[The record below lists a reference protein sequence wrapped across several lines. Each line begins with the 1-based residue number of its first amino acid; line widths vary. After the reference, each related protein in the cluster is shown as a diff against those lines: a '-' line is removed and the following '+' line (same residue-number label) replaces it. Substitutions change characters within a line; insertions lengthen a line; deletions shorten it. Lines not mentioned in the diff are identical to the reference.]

1 MASGDDIM
9 TIFAW
14 IITIPLLLPLLV
26 FSFETFFGLAGQKRS
41 EYSGDAP
48 KTVLLMP
55 AHNEESTIGDVLEK
69 LMDILN
75 GRVRLLVVADNCT
88 DETARIVKS
97 YGYDVIERHNVS
109 ARGKGYALDFG
120 RDFLR
125 QDPPECVIIFDA
137 DCETDSTSIRDLSR
151 HSLKLGLPVQARYVM
166 RADRTASPIV
176 QISNFAFWLKNAVRQ
191 RGVNRMG
198 GAALL
203 TGTGMAFP
211 WTLFET
217 LPLATSNIVED
228 LALGIY
234 LTENGNA
241 PVYLDQALVTS
252 AAASQQAT
260 LSQRTRWE
268 HGFLAMAREYGLKAL
283 RQGVTSFDRKLFQLG
298 LHLTVAPITLLFS
311 FSAVVAVVT
320 GMMGLFSENYRPFL
334 SIAVMLLIATVTVFA
349 AWVSG
354 GKNWL
359 AGQALWRLPLYVLWK
374 VPVYLKLVKGETP
387 NWVRTERE

>member
-1 MASGDDIM
+1 MASGYDMIV
-9 TIFAW
+9 IFAW
-14 IITIPLLLPLLV
+14 IIALPLMLPLIV

-41 EYSGDAP
+41 EYNGDAP
-48 KTVLLMP
+48 ETVLLMP

-69 LMDILN
+69 LKDILN
-75 GRVRLLVVADNCT
+75 DRIKLLVVADNCT
-88 DETARIVKS
+88 DDTARIVRS
-97 YGYDVIERHNVS
+97 FGYDVIERHDVA
-109 ARGKGYALDFG
+109 ARGKGYALAFG

-137 DCETDSTSIRDLSR
+137 DCETDSISIRDLSR
-151 HSLKLGLPVQARYVM
+151 HSLELGLPVQARYVM
-166 RADRTASPIV
+166 RADRKASPIV

-191 RGVNRMG
+191 RGTDRMG

-241 PVYLDQALVTS
+241 PTYLDQALVTS
-252 AAASQQAT
+252 AAAGQQAT

-268 HGFLAMAREYGLKAL
+268 HGFLAMAKEYGLKAL
-283 RQGVTSFDRKLFQLG
+283 WQGLTGFNRKLFQLG
-298 LHLTVAPITLLFS
+298 LHLTVAPITLLFTL
-311 FSAVVAVVT
+311 SAVVVVLT
-320 GMMGLFSENYRPFL
+320 GTAGLFSGEYGPFL
-334 SIAVMLLIATVTVFA
+334 SISIMLLIATALVFA
-349 AWVSG
+349 AWISG

-359 AGQALWRLPLYVLWK
+359 AGQVFWKLPLYILWK
-374 VPVYLKLVKGETP
+374 IPVYLKLVKGETP
-387 NWVRTERE
+387 NWVRTDRE

>member
-1 MASGDDIM
+1 MI

-14 IITIPLLLPLLV
+14 IIALPLILPLIV
-26 FSFETFFGLAGQKRS
+26 FSFETFFGLAEQKRC
-41 EYSGDAP
+41 EYNGDAP
-48 KTVLLMP
+48 YTVLLMP
-55 AHNEESTIGDVLEK
+55 AHDEGSTIGDVLEK
-69 LMDILN
+69 LKNILS

-88 DETARIVKS
+88 DDTAQIVRS
-97 YGYDVIERHNVS
+97 FGYDVIERHDTS
-109 ARGKGYALDFG
+109 ARGKGHALAFG

-137 DCETDSTSIRDLSR
+137 DCETDFISIRDLCR
-151 HSLKLGLPVQARYVM
+151 HSLELGLPVQARYVM
-166 RADRTASPIV
+166 RADRKASPIV

-191 RGVNRMG
+191 RGTGRMG

-211 WTLFET
+211 WKLFET

-234 LTENGNA
+234 LTESGNA
-241 PVYLDQALVTS
+241 PAYLDQALVTS
-252 AAASQQAT
+252 AAAGQQAT

-283 RQGVTSFDRKLFQLG
+283 WQGLTGSNRKLFQLG
-298 LHLTVAPITLLFS
+298 LHLTVAPITLLFTL
-311 FSAVVAVVT
+311 SATVVVLT
-320 GMMGLFSENYRPFL
+320 GASGLFSGEYGPFL
-334 SIAVMLLIATVTVFA
+334 SISVMLFVATALVFS

-359 AGQALWRLPLYVLWK
+359 AGQVFWKLPFYILWK
-374 VPVYLKLVKGETP
+374 IPVYLKLVKGETP
-387 NWVRTERE
+387 NWVRTDRE